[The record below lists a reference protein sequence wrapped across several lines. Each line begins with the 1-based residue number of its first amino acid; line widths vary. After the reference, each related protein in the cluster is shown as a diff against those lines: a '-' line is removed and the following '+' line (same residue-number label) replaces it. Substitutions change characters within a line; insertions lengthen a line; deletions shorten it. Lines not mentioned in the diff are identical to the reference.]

1 MAVLKKAFANNEI
14 PNGIS
19 KYHHMDV
26 EAVLKTLEAE
36 IDNSYEKFDFLRNEQ
51 PALYIFLLERRGSY

>member
-1 MAVLKKAFANNEI
+1 MAVLKKALANNEI
-14 PNGIS
+14 PKDIS
-19 KYHHMDV
+19 KYQHTDV
-26 EAVLKTLEAE
+26 EAVLKALEAE